1 MPPKMKD
8 ETINKISF
16 KALLKSN
23 AQQLKSVLIDP
34 DEFDLSTTEAFLN
47 RLPFEADCIFVGGSS
62 VEKGATQNLVNQL
75 KLFTKLPV
83 VLFPGDYSQISKE
96 ADALLFL
103 QLVSGENPEYLIRQQ
118 IKAVPHLKN
127 TNLEIIPTGYILI
140 DGGKNTSVERVSH
153 TKAIPQNE
161 IDRILNT
168 ALASEYLGHQCVYLE
183 AGSGAKKPV
192 SEEIIS
198 KLAKHLS
205 IPIIVGG
212 GIKDTSNMHQ
222 AFKAGAR
229 IVVVGNALEKKFF
242 GNC

>member
-1 MPPKMKD
+1 MPLKMKD
-8 ETINKISF
+8 ETINKINF

-34 DEFDLSTTEAFLN
+34 DEFDLSTAETFLN
-47 RLPFEADCIFVGGSS
+47 QLPFGADCIFVGGSS
-62 VEKGATQNLVNQL
+62 VKKGATQKLVGQL
-75 KLFTKLPV
+75 KLFTKLPI

-118 IKAVPHLKN
+118 IKAVPYLQN
-127 TNLEIIPTGYILI
+127 SNLEIIPVGYILI
-140 DGGKNTSVERVSH
+140 DGGKNTSVELVSN

-161 IDRILNT
+161 INRILNT

-183 AGSGAKKPV
+183 AGSGAKIPV
-192 SEEIIS
+192 SQEIIS
-198 KLAKHLS
+198 TLAKHLS

-212 GIKDTSNMHQ
+212 GIKDDTTMNQ
-222 AFKAGAR
+222 AFKAGAKL
-229 IVVVGNALEKKFF
+229 VVVGNALER
-242 GNC
+242 